1 MPYIDLNPDR
11 PHSPER
17 TAEAGQ
23 FFDAI
28 SRLITYATMPRN
40 GGLAFPS
47 DAYILLAEIYC
58 ATGRLPQVCEQVDTF
73 LRAQM
78 ATGRLYEAR
87 QDREVAGQVA
97 AASASLARAAAAA
110 EELTRALQAVQA
122 DIAGLGV
129 REGGDA

>member
-1 MPYIDLNPDR
+1 
-11 PHSPER
+11 
-17 TAEAGQ
+17 
-23 FFDAI
+23 
-28 SRLITYATMPRN
+28 MPRK

-47 DAYILLAEIYC
+47 DAYVLLAEIYC

-129 REGGDA
+129 REGDDA